1 MLRSFVAMGKGA
13 GTSQVFMASQILVR
27 GRRLG
32 KFLRHL
38 DVAIPYLGCVL
49 GTIMRSLVILKNWE
63 DSLDWRDRWIDFGK
77 LWMFAILGI
86 WGIQVQDILG
96 RDSLRMEIVY
106 RLDWIRQWLMRSG

>member
-1 MLRSFVAMGKGA
+1 MGVYLFFGNLKLLLTSGGIRSGLLMLRSFVAMGKGA

-49 GTIMRSLVILKNWE
+49 GTIMRSLVILKNWK
-63 DSLDWRDRWIDFGK
+63 DSLDRRDKWIDFGK

-86 WGIQVQDILG
+86 
-96 RDSLRMEIVY
+96 
-106 RLDWIRQWLMRSG
+106 